1 MWRRNIP
8 CKRKQV
14 FLFYSKNLQC
24 LSLRKPQSLTSSD
37 AINEEINRAV
47 KMAGMILGA
56 ADSLIPRSEPV
67 SWMAGQAGAVCCLE
81 RGGRRPGPG
90 RSGIPGMLSE
100 QTPRRRLWECIC
112 PPPTST
118 SCTCTP
124 RTTPARSFRKAVY
137 LGHGLVRTCF
147 YRLPASQLSLHLIAF
162 AYEPQ
167 LMRSPLRPFV
177 WF

>member
-1 MWRRNIP
+1 MLTEVNILIQSKYSGESP
-8 CKRKQV
+8 LLMCPQNSCKVCPEGNLGEHVEEKIFLV
-14 FLFYSKNLQC
+14 NVNKFSLFYSKNLQC

-112 PPPTST
+112 PPPHQHLL
-118 SCTCTP
+118 
-124 RTTPARSFRKAVY
+124 Y
-137 LGHGLVRTCF
+137 LYPPHHTG
-147 YRLPASQLSLHLIAF
+147 
-162 AYEPQ
+162 
-167 LMRSPLRPFV
+167 
-177 WF
+177 

>member
-1 MWRRNIP
+1 MFVPPEAAEPDQQRCDQWRNKSGGGDWLGWSWGQLIAWYPGASP
-8 CKRKQV
+8 CH
-14 FLFYSKNLQC
+14 
-24 LSLRKPQSLTSSD
+24 
-37 AINEEINRAV
+37 EW
-47 KMAGMILGA
+47 LG
-56 ADSLIPRSEPV
+56 RPV
-67 SWMAGQAGAVCCLE
+67 LCVVCSLE

-112 PPPTST
+112 PPPTIT